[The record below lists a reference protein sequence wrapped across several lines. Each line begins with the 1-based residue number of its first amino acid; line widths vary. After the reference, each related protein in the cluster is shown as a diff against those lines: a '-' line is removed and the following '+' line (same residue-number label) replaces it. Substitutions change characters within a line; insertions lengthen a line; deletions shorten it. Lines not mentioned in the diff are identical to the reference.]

1 MRYAW
6 SDRTLYVKLLN
17 KGKLERG
24 RKLANLRIIYRCWF
38 YATLVAGM
46 LVSNPARAAVISYN
60 EASNGDLPQ
69 SPEGSP
75 VFDLDIGTNTFTGE
89 ITFSN
94 NFVPSDLDSFAF
106 NIPASTRFESILLN
120 ISLLSVGSGIFSTTG
135 YDLQNSSFNLIAS
148 ESIPIP
154 SANLNLFASNLPLGS
169 GQFALQ
175 NSFIAGALL
184 PGEFRTAAYT
194 FSLNVVAATP
204 VPEPSFILGT
214 LTFSLLAGSLLLKR
228 KKKTE
233 R

>member
-6 SDRTLYVKLLN
+6 SDRTLYVKLLY

-46 LVSNPARAAVISYN
+46 LLSNPARAAVISYN
-60 EASNGDLPQ
+60 EASNGDFPQ

-89 ITFSN
+89 ISFLS
-94 NFVPSDLDSFAF
+94 FGPSDLDSFAF
-106 NIPASTRFESILLN
+106 NIPASTRLESILLN

-175 NSFIAGALL
+175 NSFVAGLL
-184 PGEFRTAAYT
+184 SPGEFRTAPYT

-204 VPEPSFILGT
+204 VPEPSFMLGT

-228 KKKTE
+228 KQKTE
-233 R
+233 S